1 MMVDDSCEQLQAFK
15 HSLRGAPYRVFV
27 AENYE
32 SALAHIK
39 RAHLVIIDYH
49 MPDML
54 GDECLRRLKIAAR
67 DGDLVQT
74 QNYYLYTTDRH
85 AFRHH
90 RDMGFDGVLM
100 LKGKASLRGQ
110 VEAIE
115 RAFRRGRNSTT

>member
-1 MMVDDSCEQLQAFK
+1 MLVDDSHEQLQAFK

-32 SALAHIK
+32 SAAAQIN

-54 GDECLRRLKIAAR
+54 GDECLRRLKVAAS
-67 DGDLVQT
+67 DGGLVQYR
-74 QNYYLYTTDRH
+74 NYYLYTTDRH

-115 RAFRRGRNSTT
+115 KAFRRGRQPTT